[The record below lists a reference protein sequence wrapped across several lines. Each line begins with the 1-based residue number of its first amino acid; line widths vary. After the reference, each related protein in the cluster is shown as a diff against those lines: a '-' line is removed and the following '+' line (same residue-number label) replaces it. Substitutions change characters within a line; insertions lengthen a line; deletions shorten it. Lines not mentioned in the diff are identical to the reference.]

1 MCLRWF
7 LVIIYPPKNH
17 HQGCVY
23 SYELGDYVAQ
33 ALLESSIANLSQR
46 KGQTKGFW
54 NISVN
59 GRLQSKM
66 HLLQTRDTCV
76 LNPSGVF
83 IHAREVRWSFAWSG
97 PKVNRYI
104 FFFFF
109 QIGGVCV
116 CVYYHYCKLTR
127 SCEQSYV
134 DDNHCYCSKMWV
146 LWRERDVWVLQYERC
161 KSFLSYEYCFNY
173 HFSSVVL
180 LHWMYY
186 ITCYTK
192 NCH

>member
-104 FFFFF
+104 FFFSFKLCMCVFIIIIANWLEVANKAMWMTIIATVPKCGFSGESGMFGFYNMNAVNLFF
-109 QIGGVCV
+109 HMSI
-116 CVYYHYCKLTR
+116 
-127 SCEQSYV
+127 
-134 DDNHCYCSKMWV
+134 V
-146 LWRERDVWVLQYERC
+146 LIIIFHQ
-161 KSFLSYEYCFNY
+161 
-173 HFSSVVL
+173 
-180 LHWMYY
+180 
-186 ITCYTK
+186 
-192 NCH
+192 